1 MILVTGGT
9 GTVGKELVKA
19 LSSAGVKFRVLTRDP
34 GKAEALKLPGVELYR
49 GDMEK
54 PDTLPPALKG
64 VDKLFLLS
72 SADPRQTEIQ
82 GRVVDA
88 ARAAGVKHVVKLSAL
103 GADEKSPINLA
114 QWHGRTEKR
123 IEKSGI
129 AWTHIQPHFFM
140 QNTLM
145 FAPTVKAQ
153 GAIYAPMKD
162 GRISLVDVRDI
173 AAVAAKVLTSPG
185 HEGKRYAVTGPE
197 ALSFG
202 QIAEKISRAIGK
214 PVKYVDVPPADAR
227 KAMLAAGFPDWL
239 ADGLLGL
246 YAVFSAGHAA
256 AVSGTVREVTG
267 GPGISFDK
275 FAQDHAAVF
284 K

>member
-34 GKAEALKLPGVELYR
+34 GKAAALKLPGVELRR

-54 PDTLPPALKG
+54 PETLAPALEG
-64 VDKLFLLS
+64 VGKLFLLS
-72 SADPRQTEIQ
+72 SADPRQAEIQ

-88 ARAAGVKHVVKLSAL
+88 AKAAGVRHVVKLSAL
-103 GADEKSPINLA
+103 GADEKSPVNLA
-114 QWHGRTEKR
+114 RWHGATEKL
-123 IEKSGI
+123 IEKSGL
-129 AWTHIQPHFFM
+129 AWTHVQPHFFM

-162 GRISLVDVRDI
+162 GKISLVDVRDV
-173 AAVAAKVLTSPG
+173 AAVAAKALTSPG

-202 QIAEKISRAIGK
+202 QIAEKISRAAGK
-214 PVKYVDVPPADAR
+214 PVKYVDVPPAEAR
-227 KAMLAAGFPDWL
+227 KAMSASGFPGWL

-246 YAVFSAGHAA
+246 YAGFSAGRAA
-256 AVSGTVREVTG
+256 AVSGAVSELTG
-267 GPGISFDK
+267 GPGISFDR
-275 FAQDHAAVF
+275 FAQDHAALF
-284 K
+284 R